1 MLMSLV
7 QYLGLQSQSHCG
19 YCSLNRGDRSNY
31 GMWLHRLSTS
41 DYQKLID
48 RGWRR
53 SGLYCYKPVL
63 ERSCCPAYVIRC
75 HALNF
80 KPSKSQKRVM
90 KRFANFLKNGDIHKV
105 SIKSDLPC
113 WGKEHA
119 NHSYKET
126 NTVSFNSPD
135 SNPEAISR
143 SSPNVKN
150 IEASCSTQTQK
161 KPLELLQRK
170 AKWKRRMR
178 KLEKL
183 KAKGID
189 PALWVKKLPPVKTIE
204 DFLNSANSDASWKHR
219 LSVKLLC
226 ISPPC
231 VEFEE
236 TFGDSFKLYKKYQML
251 IHRDE
256 PKSVTESKYRSFLCV
271 SPFLLEEVD
280 HPDHPGFGSFHYQFY
295 LDERLVAVSVLDILP
310 ACISS
315 KYFFYDPDLR
325 FLSFGVYSALKE
337 IELTRKL
344 SRITPSLRYYYMG
357 YYIPSCAKMRYKGA
371 FLPSDLLCP
380 ETFAWFPIQD
390 CVRMLGERTCR
401 RFAPDEVTANFD
413 PVSTNDIWVLFSD
426 GNGEFKLLRFGAYLQ
441 ENEVSEGLISE
452 LSEYAHLVGNPVAHT
467 MAVVL

>member
-1 MLMSLV
+1 MLMSIV

-19 YCSLNRGDRSNY
+19 YCSLARGDRSNY

-75 HALNF
+75 HALSF

-90 KRFANFLKNGDIHKV
+90 KRFANFLKNGDIHKG
-105 SIKSDLPC
+105 SAKFDLPC
-113 WGKEHA
+113 RDEEHTNHLSKEASAGH
-119 NHSYKET
+119 
-126 NTVSFNSPD
+126 TVTLD
-135 SNPEAISR
+135 SQDSKPEAVITSL
-143 SSPNVKN
+143 SNVKN
-150 IEASCSTQTQK
+150 FVASCSTRPHK
-161 KPLELLQRK
+161 KPLELLLRK
-170 AKWKRRMR
+170 AKWKRRTR

-189 PALWVKKLPPVKTIE
+189 PALWIKKLPPVKTIE
-204 DFLNSANSDASWKHR
+204 DFLNMANSESSWKHR

-226 ISPPC
+226 SSPPC
-231 VEFEE
+231 TEFEE
-236 TFGDSFKLYKKYQML
+236 TFGDSFNLYKKYQTFV
-251 IHRDE
+251 HRDE

-271 SPFLLEEVD
+271 SPFLLEGVD

-325 FLSFGVYSALKE
+325 FLSFGIYSALKE

-344 SRITPSLRYYYMG
+344 SQITPSLRYYYMG

-371 FLPSDLLCP
+371 FFPSDLLCP

-390 CVRMLGERTCR
+390 CVRMLGERTCC
-401 RFAPDEVTANFD
+401 RFAPHEVTA
-413 PVSTNDIWVLFSD
+413 T
-426 GNGEFKLLRFGAYLQ
+426 FGS
-441 ENEVSEGLISE
+441 NR
-452 LSEYAHLVGNPVAHT
+452 HF
-467 MAVVL
+467 